1 MEAQVAQVAQKAQTT
16 KEAHD
21 VRFQL
26 EDEKIFQAI
35 REATCLEMELE
46 WTKFKALQ
54 VEKGPFSLSM
64 NAMAET
70 IKVLQ
75 TLVVNERE
83 TNMQLSSKLEEAQK
97 EKGLGQVEKP
107 QSP

>member
-1 MEAQVAQVAQKAQTT
+1 
-16 KEAHD
+16 
-21 VRFQL
+21 
-26 EDEKIFQAI
+26 
-35 REATCLEMELE
+35 
-46 WTKFKALQ
+46 
-54 VEKGPFSLSM
+54 M

-83 TNMQLSSKLEEAQK
+83 NNMQLSLELKEAQK
-97 EKGLGQVEKP
+97 EKGLGQVEKS